1 MRQSTATRDTKRRT
15 SIQTM
20 GFTVKSSIMKLNNTP
35 DIPQALIDTL
45 QRAKHVVV
53 FTGAGVSAESGIATF
68 RDALTGLWERFD
80 VADLATPE
88 AFRRDEKLVWG
99 WYEWRRMRVLRA
111 QPNPAHLAIAAL
123 ARHVPKLTVITQ
135 NVDDLHERGG
145 SVGVLHLHGSLH
157 HPHCSVCGSAHTL
170 PPGVPEEPEG
180 GRRRC
185 TPRCCHCGESV
196 RPGVVWFG
204 EDLPVK
210 ELSLAFAAV
219 SKCDV
224 LLVIGTSG
232 LVKPAA
238 GIPSLAKQA
247 GAMVVQVNPLGTEL
261 NSVCTWLLHGAA
273 GEVMTYPQ
281 SSYQTKFQK
290 SKVCKIN

>member
-1 MRQSTATRDTKRRT
+1 MQWGDATRDTKRRIN
-15 SIQTM
+15 IQTM
-20 GFTVKSSIMKLNNTP
+20 SFTVKSIIMKSNTVT
-35 DIPQALIDTL
+35 DIPLALIIAL

-68 RDALTGLWERFD
+68 RDALTGLWERFN

-88 AFRRDEKLVWG
+88 AFQSDEELVWG

-123 ARHVPKLTVITQ
+123 ARHVPKMTVITQ

-157 HPHCSVCGSAHTL
+157 HPRCSVCGNAHTL
-170 PPGVPEEPEG
+170 PPGTLKEPEG
-180 GRRRC
+180 GRRLC
-185 TPRCCHCGESV
+185 PPPCHRCGESV

-210 ELSLAFAAV
+210 ELSHATAAA
-219 SKCDV
+219 SGCDV
-224 LLVIGTSG
+224 LFVIGTSG
-232 LVKPAA
+232 LVQPAA
-238 GIPSLAKQA
+238 IIPPLARRA
-247 GAMVVQVNPLGTEL
+247 GAMVVQVNPVRSHLDGA
-261 NSVCTWLLHGAA
+261 CTWSLRGAA
-273 GEVMTYPQ
+273 GVVMPYLFQTAFPGGSLPQ
-281 SSYQTKFQK
+281 
-290 SKVCKIN
+290 VAV